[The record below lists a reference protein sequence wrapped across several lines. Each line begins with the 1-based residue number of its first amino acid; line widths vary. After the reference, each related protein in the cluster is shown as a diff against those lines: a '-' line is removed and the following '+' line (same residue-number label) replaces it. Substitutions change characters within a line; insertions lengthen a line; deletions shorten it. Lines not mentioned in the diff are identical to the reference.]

1 MPETYAYDAQNAVV
15 QIDGRLMTD
24 YGDGDF
30 VSWSKDEENFAAKT
44 SANGTVGVAVSH
56 SQIGTVT
63 YRPMQGS
70 PEIAFL
76 NNLANSRRQFP
87 IYINS
92 GSDNAEIVSGTKCQI
107 KKTPDGSLGKEIS
120 DREFEIAVFDLK
132 VI

>member
-1 MPETYAYDAQNAVV
+1 MAETYVYDPQNGVI
-15 QIDGRLMTD
+15 QINGRIMQD

-30 VSWSKDEENFAAKT
+30 VSWSKDEENFTAAT

-70 PEIAFL
+70 PEIKFL
-76 NNLANSRRQFP
+76 NDLANRRAEFS

-92 GSDNAEIVSGTKCQI
+92 GGDNPETITGTKAQI
-107 KKTPDGSLGKEIS
+107 KKTPDGSLGKEIA
-120 DREFEIAVFDLK
+120 DREYEIAVFDYRHE
-132 VI
+132 